1 MMSLADKSICTGCT
15 ACAESCPNHCIHMEQ
30 NRDGFMY
37 PETVSP
43 EKCTDCGI
51 CKSVCPIMNKPR
63 KSADTKG
70 YAAYCKDEDIR
81 SISSSGGIFSA
92 LALDILKEGGAVF
105 GASYDSRF
113 KVMHICVDNEDD
125 LAKLRGAK
133 YAQSYLG
140 STYLSVKKLL
150 NEGKKVIF
158 SGSPCQ
164 VAGLKSFLRKDYENL
179 ICIDF
184 VCHGV
189 PSPKVWDKY
198 VEYRANTD
206 NKGKLPKSINLRS
219 KKTGWSRYRY
229 STEFNYGDKLFS
241 HINTGDIFM
250 RLFIGAHIIRP
261 ACTACQFKGY
271 DRESDITIGD
281 FWGIWDIDPSMD
293 DNKGTSVILTHGES
307 GEKLLEKIEHRL
319 VIKQVT
325 LEQTSMQ
332 NPAMHHSAKMNSER
346 DKYLEF
352 ALNGEFD
359 IAEKQLDKAEKKK
372 TSLMAKGINRFRSF
386 IGG

>member
-1 MMSLADKSICTGCT
+1 
-15 ACAESCPNHCIHMEQ
+15 
-30 NRDGFMY
+30 MY

-250 RLFIGAHIIRP
+250 LFLG
-261 ACTACQFKGY
+261 TLLQFL
-271 DRESDITIGD
+271 
-281 FWGIWDIDPSMD
+281 
-293 DNKGTSVILTHGES
+293 SVIAGVTAARKESVLVHIGE
-307 GEKLLEKIEHRL
+307 
-319 VIKQVT
+319 
-325 LEQTSMQ
+325 
-332 NPAMHHSAKMNSER
+332 NPAVVNADVAQVCLSITSCGPAQCEQKMLRQGFLALHPSCLECR
-346 DKYLEF
+346 DIQHVL
-352 ALNGEFD
+352 
-359 IAEKQLDKAEKKK
+359 
-372 TSLMAKGINRFRSF
+372 
-386 IGG
+386 